1 MTAQNKIYVGN
12 LPYNTTDEDLKS
24 FFGACGEIVDA
35 IIIKDRDT
43 GLSKGFGFVGFAT
56 PEGSEAALA
65 MNGQEM
71 SQRSLRISKANEP
84 SPRPARGGGGGGR
97 SGGGGYGGGGG
108 RSGGGG
114 GGRGGW

>member
-43 GLSKGFGFVGFAT
+43 GLSKGFGFVGFAS
-56 PEGSEAALA
+56 PEGSEAALG

-71 SQRSLRISKANEP
+71 SGRSLRISKANEP
-84 SPRPARGGGGGGR
+84 SPRPRRQGGGFGGGNRNQGGGGH
-97 SGGGGYGGGGG
+97 
-108 RSGGGG
+108 G